1 MTPNCAPTDVH
12 ANRDVIRAT
21 LSTRSV
27 EAMFGVTLET
37 FRHAVTGAVQ
47 IGWPE
52 CLVTHMF
59 SRMGDYA
66 CLSTGRVITR
76 SAEVHSL
83 PSDIADI
90 VDLVHGVSDFP
101 VGALP

>member
-1 MTPNCAPTDVH
+1 MTINCAPTDVH

-47 IGWPE
+47 IGWLE
-52 CLVTHMF
+52 CLVHTCSHDWVTMP
-59 SRMGDYA
+59 A
-66 CLSTGRVITR
+66 
-76 SAEVHSL
+76 
-83 PSDIADI
+83 
-90 VDLVHGVSDFP
+90 FP
-101 VGALP
+101 QAV